1 MKRIVLTFG
10 LISGA
15 IISGMLLATLPFK
28 DSMDFDTG
36 AVIGYASMVA
46 AGLMVYFGVR
56 RYRDT
61 VGGGRVGFGRA
72 LAVGMLIVVVSSA
85 LYTVTWEVM
94 YFGFPSDF
102 LERYQAQALAK
113 ERARGATEAELAAT
127 RAEMEAFARRY
138 ANPAFNAAVTFG
150 EPLPV
155 GLIVSLVSA
164 GVLSRRRRQPE
175 GSLAAA

>member
-1 MKRIVLTFG
+1 MTRIVLTFG
-10 LISGA
+10 LLSGA

-61 VGGGRVGFGRA
+61 VAGGTVRFGRA
-72 LAVGMLIVVVSSA
+72 FAVGMLIVLVSSA
-85 LYTVTWEVM
+85 LYTATWEVM
-94 YFGFPSDF
+94 YFGFPTDF
-102 LERYQAQALAK
+102 LETYQAQTLAK
-113 ERARGATEAELAAT
+113 ERARGASEAELAAK
-127 RAEMEAFARRY
+127 RAEMEKFARLYR
-138 ANPAFNAAVTFG
+138 NPAFNAAITFG

>member
-15 IISGMLLATLPFK
+15 VISGMLLATLPFK

-61 VGGGRVGFGRA
+61 VGGGTVGFGRA
-72 LAVGMLIVVVSSA
+72 FAVGMLIVAVSSA
-85 LYTVTWEVM
+85 LYTATWEVM
-94 YFGFPSDF
+94 YFGFDSDF
-102 LERYQAQALAK
+102 LAKYQAQMLAK
-113 ERARGATEAELAAT
+113 EKARGASEAELAAK
-127 RAEMEAFARRY
+127 RAEMEKFARMY
-138 ANPAFNAAVTFG
+138 ENPAINAAITFG

-155 GLIVSLVSA
+155 GLVVALVSA
-164 GVLSRRRRQPE
+164 GVLSRRRRRPE
-175 GSLAAA
+175 GALAAA